1 MKKIIGLNKDL
12 TMMLTKF
19 AKLKALQVKDII
31 TATDGTRKVNIIIL
45 EYLCTWSMYGTV
57 WICVL
62 KVEDLLIND
71 KISGGCRFCLH
82 WMMDW

>member
-1 MKKIIGLNKDL
+1 
-12 TMMLTKF
+12 MMLPKF
-19 AKLKALQVKDII
+19 DKLKALQVKDII

-45 EYLCTWSMYGTV
+45 EYLGTWSMYGTV

-71 KISGGCRFCLH
+71 
-82 WMMDW
+82 MDW